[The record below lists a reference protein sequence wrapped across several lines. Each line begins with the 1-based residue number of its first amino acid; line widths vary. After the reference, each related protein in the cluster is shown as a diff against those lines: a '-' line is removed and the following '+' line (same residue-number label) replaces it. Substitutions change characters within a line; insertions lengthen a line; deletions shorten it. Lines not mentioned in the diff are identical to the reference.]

1 MNNTIKLTLITTLL
15 TNTSLFA
22 KENLE
27 DITVTSASK
36 STQSLSDVTANMDVI
51 TAQEL
56 EERHYQSVAEAIN
69 SLSGVDLNSN
79 GGLGSLQNLY
89 VRGFDNGKVLVL
101 IDGVRYNDV
110 SSTSGAAF
118 AHLMVSDIEQ
128 IEVVKGPQS
137 GIWGADASAGVI
149 NIITKEAKE
158 GISLNASQEFGS
170 FQTAKTSAN
179 VAYKNDRFYLKASH
193 SHTGTNGF
201 SSVAPRNQDLNQF
214 EDDGYS
220 NDTTTLKAGITIT
233 PTDKL
238 DFTHTVIDADTEADP
253 YVSSTY
259 SFDPNGVYNI
269 ESKTKL
275 SHLNYYH
282 VDSFNEL
289 NVFAK
294 KSTFKR
300 YYPQATFGQHFKG
313 EVNEYGLTSKI
324 PYGKEHFVLWGGD
337 YKKFADQG
345 TISKDYSNKAL
356 FVTNHN
362 IFDGFLGGKTIIT
375 ESLRQDQYSD
385 FENKLTGKVGAKH
398 ISNEIDGLSGS
409 INYGTAYNVPT
420 HYHLYD
426 PFSGNTNLNPE
437 NTKGYDISLA
447 YHNFKV
453 SYFNNTIDNMI
464 QYESNYDPNG
474 NWIGGNFQ
482 NVAGESQ
489 LKGFEIAYQKEVF
502 DDILLSTNYTK
513 LSAKDKDGKTLARRA
528 DQSVK
533 FGIDYYG
540 IDKLHLGL
548 QGQYVGER
556 FDRADKQGQQTG
568 KYTTAD
574 FTANYEYDKQMSFYG
589 KVVNIADR
597 YYQTVDGYASS
608 PRAGYVG
615 MRLSY

>member
-1 MNNTIKLTLITTLL
+1 MKNTLKFSLITTLL
-15 TNTSLFA
+15 INTNLLA
-22 KENLE
+22 EEKLD
-27 DITVTSASK
+27 DITITSASK
-36 STQSLSDVTANMDVI
+36 SAQSLSDVTSNVDVI

-56 EERHYQSVAEAIN
+56 QERHYQSVSEAIN
-69 SLSGVDLNSN
+69 SLSGINLNSN
-79 GGLGSLQNLY
+79 GGLGQTQNLY
-89 VRGFDNGKVLVL
+89 LRGFDNGKVLVL
-101 IDGVRYNDV
+101 IDGIRYNDV
-110 SSTSGAAF
+110 SSITGAALT
-118 AHLMVSDIEQ
+118 HLMVSDIEQ

-149 NIITKEAKE
+149 NIITRQAKE
-158 GISLNASQEFGS
+158 GISINASQEFGS
-170 FQTAKTSAN
+170 FDTARTSAN
-179 VAYKNDRFYLKASH
+179 VAYKNDRFYLKAFH
-193 SHTGTNGF
+193 SQTATQGF
-201 SSVAPRNQDLNQF
+201 SSVAPRNTDLDTF

-220 NDTTTLKAGITIT
+220 NDTTTLKAGITIA

-282 VDSFNEL
+282 IDSFNEL

-313 EVNEYGLTSKI
+313 EVNEYGLTSKV

-345 TISKDYSNKAL
+345 TISKEYNNKAL

-362 IFDGFLGGKTIIT
+362 VFDGFLGGKTIVT
-375 ESLRQDQYSD
+375 ESVRQDQYSD
-385 FENKLTGKVGAKH
+385 FDNKLTGKIGLKH
-398 ISNEIDGLSGS
+398 ISNQIKGLQGS

-426 PFSGNTNLNPE
+426 AFSGNTNLNPE

-447 YHNFKV
+447 YHDLKV
-453 SYFNNTIDNMI
+453 TYFNNTIDDMI
-464 QYESNYDPNG
+464 QYESNYDNNG

-482 NVAGESQ
+482 NVAGESK
-489 LKGFEIAYQKEVF
+489 LKGFEVAYQKEVF

-513 LSAKDKDGKTLARRA
+513 LSASDKEGKTLARRA

-540 IDKLHLGL
+540 IDKLHLGI

-568 KYTTAD
+568 KYMTAD
-574 FTANYEYDKQMSFYG
+574 FTVNYDYDKQMSFYG
-589 KVVNIADR
+589 KVVNITDR
-597 YYQTVDGYASS
+597 YYQSVDGYAAT
-608 PRAGYVG
+608 PRAMYAGIK
-615 MRLSY
+615 LSY